1 MNMLLRHQL
10 SFNPF
15 QPGSSAGRVLL
26 LLALLGVAAQAQ
38 DPGKFAQSTQVPP
51 AAQAFQSGGSGA
63 IGAGDLLE
71 VTVFDT
77 PELSGKARVS
87 NSGEISLPLLGVL
100 HVNGLTT
107 DQTQKLVADALIQK
121 QLVKE
126 PQVSVFVAE
135 YATQGVS
142 VLGEVKHPGIFP
154 SLGQHRLLDY
164 ISLAEGLTPMAGTS
178 VTITPRGSSESRTI
192 ILPSISSPT
201 SDQNPEILPGD
212 TIFVAKTG
220 LIYVVGDVARP
231 GGFALDHDQHLTV
244 IQAIALAQGL
254 NGTAAKNKARL
265 IRKTSTGTQEI
276 ALNLGKILHSR
287 EGDIPLQDSDIL
299 FVPNSS
305 TKSVLKATQYA
316 IGGIASA
323 AIYHF

>member
-1 MNMLLRHQL
+1 MPHITAPERTSTMYR
-10 SFNPF
+10 FI
-15 QPGSSAGRVLL
+15 LL
-26 LLALLGVAAQAQ
+26 LLAVSSFAQ
-38 DPGKFAQSTQVPP
+38 DPSRVALPQAQAPSST
-51 AAQAFQSGGSGA
+51 AFQSGGSGQ
-63 IGAGDLLE
+63 IGAGDLRE
-71 VTVFDT
+71 ITVFDT
-77 PELSGKARVS
+77 PELSGKARVA
-87 NSGEISLPLLGVL
+87 NSGDVSLPLLGQL
-100 HVNGLTT
+100 HLAGLNT
-107 DQTQKLVADALIQK
+107 DQAQKSVAQALVDR
-121 QLVKE
+121 QLVKD

-135 YATQGVS
+135 YATSGVS

-178 VTITPRGSSESRTI
+178 VTITPRGSAQSRTLT
-192 ILPSISSPT
+192 LPSISSPT
-201 SDQNPEILPGD
+201 PEQNPEIFPGD

-254 NGTAAKNKARL
+254 NGTAAKSKARL

-276 ALNLGKILHSR
+276 ALNLGRILHSR
-287 EGDIPLQDSDIL
+287 EGDLPLQDNDIL

-305 TKSVLKATQYA
+305 TKSALKATQNVITGVA
-316 IGGIASA
+316 TAS
-323 AIYHF
+323 IYHF

>member
-1 MNMLLRHQL
+1 MLRHQL

-15 QPGSSAGRVLL
+15 QPGSSAIRAVL
-26 LLALLGVAAQAQ
+26 LLALLAATAHAQ
-38 DPGKFAQSTQVPP
+38 DPAKFGQSTPSTAP
-51 AAQAFQSGGSGA
+51 TAFQSGGSGS

-87 NSGEISLPLLGVL
+87 NSGDVSLPLLGVL
-100 HVNGLTT
+100 HVTGLTT
-107 DQTQKLVADALIQK
+107 DQAQKLVADALIQK

-178 VTITPRGSSESRTI
+178 VTITPRGVAQPRTLT
-192 ILPSISSPT
+192 LPSISSPT
-201 SDQNPEILPGD
+201 PDQNPEILPGD
-212 TIFVAKTG
+212 TIFVARTG

-231 GGFALDHDQHLTV
+231 GGFALDHDQHLT
-244 IQAIALAQGL
+244 ILQAIALAQGV
-254 NGTAAKNKARL
+254 NGTAAKTKARL
-265 IRKTSTGTQEI
+265 IRKTATGNQEI
-276 ALNLGKILHSR
+276 PVNLAKLMHSR
-287 EGDIPLQDSDIL
+287 ESDLPLQDNDIL

-305 TKSVLKATQYA
+305 TRSALKATQGVIA
-316 IGGIASA
+316 GIATAS
-323 AIYHF
+323 IYHF

>member
-1 MNMLLRHQL
+1 MNMLRTRL
-10 SFNPF
+10 SPNPF
-15 QPGSSAGRVLL
+15 QPGSSAITVLL
-26 LLALLGVAAQAQ
+26 LLALLTVTAQAQ
-38 DPGKFAQSTQVPP
+38 DPGRFAQSTQVPP

-87 NSGEISLPLLGVL
+87 NSGDVSLPLLGVL
-100 HVNGLTT
+100 HVTGLTT
-107 DQTQKLVADALIQK
+107 DQAQKLVADALIQK

-178 VTITPRGSSESRTI
+178 VTITPRGNSAPRTLT
-192 ILPSISSPT
+192 LPSISSPT
-201 SDQNPEILPGD
+201 PEQNPEILPGD
-212 TIFVAKTG
+212 TIFVARTG

-231 GGFALDHDQHLTV
+231 GGFALDHDQHLT
-244 IQAIALAQGL
+244 ILQAIALAQGV
-254 NGTAAKNKARL
+254 NGTAAKTKARL
-265 IRKTSTGTQEI
+265 IRKTATGNQEI
-276 ALNLGKILHSR
+276 PVNLAKLMHSR
-287 EGDIPLQDSDIL
+287 ESDLPLQDNDIL

-305 TKSVLKATQYA
+305 TRSVLKATQYA

>member
-1 MNMLLRHQL
+1 MNMLRTRL
-10 SFNPF
+10 SPNPF
-15 QPGSSAGRVLL
+15 QPGSSAITVLL
-26 LLALLGVAAQAQ
+26 LLALLTVTAQAQ
-38 DPGKFAQSTQVPP
+38 DPGRFAQSTQVPP

-87 NSGEISLPLLGVL
+87 NSGDVSLPLLGVL
-100 HVNGLTT
+100 HVTGLTT
-107 DQTQKLVADALIQK
+107 DQAQKLVADALIQK

-178 VTITPRGSSESRTI
+178 VTITPRGVAQPRTLT
-192 ILPSISSPT
+192 LPSISSPT
-201 SDQNPEILPGD
+201 PDQNPEILPGD
-212 TIFVAKTG
+212 TIFVARTG

-231 GGFALDHDQHLTV
+231 GGFALDHDQHLT
-244 IQAIALAQGL
+244 ILQAIALAQGV
-254 NGTAAKNKARL
+254 NGTAAKTKARL
-265 IRKTSTGTQEI
+265 IRKTATGNQEI
-276 ALNLGKILHSR
+276 PVNLAKLMHSR
-287 EGDIPLQDSDIL
+287 ESDLPLQDNDIL

-305 TKSVLKATQYA
+305 TRSVLKATQYA

>member
-1 MNMLLRHQL
+1 MVRNHF
-10 SFNPF
+10 SFN
-15 QPGSSAGRVLL
+15 STHLLSAAVLL
-26 LLALLGVAAQAQ
+26 FAVTACAQ
-38 DPGKFAQSTQVPP
+38 DPAKYALPAPQPP
-51 AAQAFQSGGSGA
+51 TSSAFQSGGSGN
-63 IGAGDLLE
+63 IGAGDLIE
-71 VTVFDT
+71 ITVFDT

-87 NSGEISLPLLGVL
+87 NSGDISLPLLGVL

-107 DQTQKLVADALIQK
+107 DQAQKLVADSLIQK
-121 QLVKE
+121 QLVKD

-142 VLGEVKHPGIFP
+142 ILGEVKHPGIFP

-178 VTITPRGSSESRTI
+178 VTITPRGSAAPRTLT
-192 ILPSISSPT
+192 LPSISSPT
-201 SDQNPEILPGD
+201 PDQNPEILPGD

-220 LIYVVGDVARP
+220 LVYVVGDVSRP

-244 IQAIALAQGL
+244 LQAIALAQGV
-254 NGTAAKNKARL
+254 NGTAAKSKARL
-265 IRKTSTGTQEI
+265 IRKTATGSQEI
-276 ALNLGKILHSR
+276 PVNLAQIMHSR
-287 EGDIPLQDSDIL
+287 EGDLPLQDNDIL
-299 FVPNSS
+299 FVPDSK
-305 TKSVLKATQYA
+305 TKSTLKAMQYA

>member
-1 MNMLLRHQL
+1 MNMLRHQL

-15 QPGSSAGRVLL
+15 QPGSSAIRVLL
-26 LLALLGVAAQAQ
+26 LLALLAVGARAQ
-38 DPGKFAQSTQVPP
+38 DPAKFGQSTPSTVPT
-51 AAQAFQSGGSGA
+51 AFQSGGSGS
-63 IGAGDLLE
+63 IGSGDLLE

-87 NSGEISLPLLGVL
+87 NSGDVSLPLLGVL
-100 HVNGLTT
+100 HVTGLTT
-107 DQTQKLVADALIQK
+107 DQAQKLVADSLIQK

-178 VTITPRGSSESRTI
+178 VTITPRGNSAPRTLT
-192 ILPSISSPT
+192 LPSISSPT
-201 SDQNPEILPGD
+201 PEQNPEILPGD
-212 TIFVAKTG
+212 TIFVARTG

-244 IQAIALAQGL
+244 LQAIALAQGL
-254 NGTAAKNKARL
+254 NGTAARSKARL
-265 IRKTSTGTQEI
+265 IRKIAGGNQEI
-276 ALNLGKILHSR
+276 PVNLAKLMRSR
-287 EGDIPLQDSDIL
+287 ASDLPLQDNDIL
-299 FVPNSS
+299 FVPQSGTRS
-305 TKSVLKATQYA
+305 ALKATQGA
-316 IGGIASA
+316 IAGIATAS
-323 AIYHF
+323 IYHF

>member
-1 MNMLLRHQL
+1 MLRHQL

-15 QPGSSAGRVLL
+15 QPGSSAARVLL
-26 LLALLGVAAQAQ
+26 LLALLAVTAHAQ
-38 DPGKFAQSTQVPP
+38 DPAKFGQSTPSTAP
-51 AAQAFQSGGSGA
+51 TAFQSGGSGS
-63 IGAGDLLE
+63 IGVGDLLE

-87 NSGEISLPLLGVL
+87 NSGDVSLPLLGVL
-100 HVNGLTT
+100 HVTGLTT
-107 DQTQKLVADALIQK
+107 DQAQKLVADALIQK

-164 ISLAEGLTPMAGTS
+164 ISLAEGLTPLASTQ
-178 VTITPRGSSESRTI
+178 VTITRRGTGAGVTI
-192 ILPSISSPT
+192 TMPSLQSPT
-201 SDQNPEILPGD
+201 SDQNPEIVPGD
-212 TIFVAKTG
+212 TIFVARTG

-244 IQAIALAQGL
+244 LQAIALAQGV
-254 NGTAAKNKARL
+254 NGTAAKSKARL
-265 IRKTSTGTQEI
+265 IRKTAGGNQEI
-276 ALNLGKILHSR
+276 PVNLARLMHSR
-287 EGDIPLQDSDIL
+287 ENDLPLQDNDIL

-305 TKSVLKATQYA
+305 TRSVLKATQYA

>member
-1 MNMLLRHQL
+1 MNMLRTRL
-10 SFNPF
+10 SPNPF
-15 QPGSSAGRVLL
+15 QPGSSAITVLL
-26 LLALLGVAAQAQ
+26 LLALLTVTAQAQ
-38 DPGKFAQSTQVPP
+38 DPGRFAQSTQVPP

-87 NSGEISLPLLGVL
+87 NSGDVSLPLLGVL
-100 HVNGLTT
+100 HVTGLTT
-107 DQTQKLVADALIQK
+107 DQAQKLVADSLIQK

-178 VTITPRGSSESRTI
+178 VTITPRGVAQPRTLT
-192 ILPSISSPT
+192 LPSISSPT
-201 SDQNPEILPGD
+201 PDQNPEILPGD
-212 TIFVAKTG
+212 TIFVARTG

-231 GGFALDHDQHLTV
+231 GGFALDHDQHLT
-244 IQAIALAQGL
+244 ILQAIALAQGV
-254 NGTAAKNKARL
+254 NGTAAKTKARL
-265 IRKTSTGTQEI
+265 IRKTATGNQEI
-276 ALNLGKILHSR
+276 PVNLAKLMHSR
-287 EGDIPLQDSDIL
+287 ESDLPLQDNDIL

-305 TKSVLKATQYA
+305 TRSVLKATQYA

>member
-1 MNMLLRHQL
+1 MLTMLRHHL
-10 SFNPF
+10 SFHPF
-15 QPGSSAGRVLL
+15 LRSSAAKAAVLL
-26 LLALLGVAAQAQ
+26 SLLAVVAHAQ
-38 DPGKFAQSTQVPP
+38 DPAKFGQSTPSPVPT
-51 AAQAFQSGGSGA
+51 AYQSGGSGS

-87 NSGEISLPLLGVL
+87 NSGDVSLPLLGVL
-100 HVNGLTT
+100 HVTGLTT
-107 DQTQKLVADALIQK
+107 DQAQKLVADSLIQK

-135 YATQGVS
+135 YVTQGVS

-164 ISLAEGLTPMAGTS
+164 ISLAEGLTPLAGTS
-178 VTITPRGSSESRTI
+178 ITITPRGATAPRTLT
-192 ILPSISSPT
+192 LPSISSPT
-201 SDQNPEILPGD
+201 SEQNPEIFPGD

-244 IQAIALAQGL
+244 LQAIALAQGV
-254 NGTAAKNKARL
+254 NGTAAKSKARL
-265 IRKTSTGTQEI
+265 IRRTANGNLEI
-276 ALNLGKILHSR
+276 PINLAKLMQSR
-287 EGDIPLQDSDIL
+287 ESDLQLQDNDIL
-299 FVPNSS
+299 FVPQSG
-305 TKSVLKATQYA
+305 TKSALKATQGA
-316 IGGIASA
+316 ISGIATAS
-323 AIYHF
+323 IYHF